1 MKKLLLLVSLA
12 SFLLTSCKQN
22 KKEQTSTQDSIQT
35 LGLAPIAVLEKTNT
49 DETNPVKFYP
59 GLLQYVSLLLK
70 DMDAISQERKT
81 ELNKIALY
89 IQKKQQENEPTN
101 ITFICTH
108 NSRRSHLSQIWAQTA
123 AAFYGLDKTII
134 TYSGGTEATAFN
146 GRAVATLERAGFI
159 IQNPGGENPH
169 YIVKYGENSQ
179 AMTCFSKKYNDSSNV
194 QANFLAV
201 MTCSQADKNC
211 PLVKGA
217 AQRVSLPYSD
227 PKIAD
232 GKPNEKATYDER
244 SKQIATEMFYIM
256 SLIKQ

>member
-1 MKKLLLLVSLA
+1 MKKLLLLASLA
-12 SFLLTSCKQN
+12 SFLFTSCKQN
-22 KKEQTSTQDSIQT
+22 KKEQTSNQDSLQT
-35 LGLAPIAVLEKTNT
+35 LGSAPIGVLEKTNT
-49 DETNPVKFYP
+49 DETQPVKLYP
-59 GLLQYVSLLLK
+59 NLLQYVNLLVK
-70 DMDAISQERKT
+70 DMDTIPKERKT

-89 IQKKQQENEPTN
+89 ISKKQQENKPSN
-101 ITFICTH
+101 IIFICTH

-123 AAFYGLDKTII
+123 AAYYGLDKTII

-146 GRAVATLERAGFI
+146 GRAVATLERAGFV
-159 IQNPGGENPH
+159 IQNLGGENPH
-169 YIVKYGENSQ
+169 YLVKYGENSE

-194 QANFLAV
+194 QSNFLAV

-227 PKIAD
+227 PKVAD
-232 GKPNEKATYDER
+232 GKPNEKTTYDER

-256 SLIKQ
+256 SLVKQ